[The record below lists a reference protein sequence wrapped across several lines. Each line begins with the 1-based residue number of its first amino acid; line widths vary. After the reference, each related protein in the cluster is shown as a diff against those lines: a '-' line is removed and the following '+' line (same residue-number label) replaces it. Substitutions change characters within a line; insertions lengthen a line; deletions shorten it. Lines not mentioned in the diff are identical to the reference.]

1 MNGRMTKKKKEK
13 KHVHFI
19 KISYKEFI
27 QNPLKNKSKNED
39 ILMSPYKLV
48 VVFIEIKIS
57 RMRS

>member
-1 MNGRMTKKKKEK
+1 M
-13 KHVHFI
+13 FI
-19 KISYKEFI
+19 LSKLVIKNSSKT
-27 QNPLKNKSKNED
+27 LKKNKSKNED

>member
-27 QNPLKNKSKNED
+27 QNP
-39 ILMSPYKLV
+39 
-48 VVFIEIKIS
+48 
-57 RMRS
+57 